1 MITEIP
7 KIEMPKWL
15 ADNEFHFSIQ
25 DVIKDSLYYPSCGI
39 DGIPIQCFMGN
50 IFSFIYVD
58 YGITESKFIKEIT
71 KDNSIKG
78 YNIIHKENITKY
90 QLDNGERIYY
100 APKISDRIPLDGW
113 IKEPYCYWIIFER
126 DENYDDTHN
135 PKRFSLLY
143 LSSEAVSAYYVL
155 YNRNN
160 IAPKILCIIQ
170 DGSGFG
176 GNWTSYKDRR
186 QDLAQAVFLNKNLP
200 EYLING
206 GYGNRYEEQDP
217 IWPEYRKKV
226 YSKYFPRVKIE
237 DEWGDKSFT
246 LWGKS
251 TK

>member
-15 ADNEFHFSIQ
+15 ADNEFRFNIQ
-25 DVIKDSLYYPSCGI
+25 DVIKDSLYYPSCGM

-50 IFSFIYVD
+50 IYSFIYVD
-58 YGITESKFIKEIT
+58 YGITERDFIKEVT

-78 YNIIHKENITKY
+78 YNIIHNEKITKY
-90 QLDNGERIYY
+90 QLDNGEKVDY
-100 APKISDRIPLDGW
+100 APKISDRRIPYDW
-113 IKEPYCYWIIFER
+113 IKEPYCFWIIFER

-135 PKRFSLLY
+135 PKRFSLLS
-143 LSSEAVSAYYVL
+143 LCSDAVPAYYVL
-155 YNRNN
+155 YNKNN

-176 GNWTSYKDRR
+176 GNWTSYKNRDL
-186 QDLAQAVFLNKNLP
+186 DLAQAVFLNKNLP

-206 GYGNRYEEQDP
+206 GYGTGYDDP
-217 IWPEYRKKV
+217 IWPEYRKKI
-226 YSKYFPRVKIE
+226 YSEYFPRVKI
-237 DEWGDKSFT
+237 DDGWDDKSFI

-251 TK
+251 KKI